1 MGGPGSGRKPK
12 AITPGSEGAR
22 LAIEA
27 VKKNGTYLSAV
38 SVATGI
44 DPSRLR
50 RLLKGEGTPS
60 LWESVALEEL
70 LGVSCREWLR

>member
-12 AITPGSEGAR
+12 TIAPGSNGAR

-27 VKKNGTYLSAV
+27 IKKNGTYLSAV
-38 SVATGI
+38 AVATGI
-44 DPSRLR
+44 DRSRLR

-60 LWESVALEEL
+60 LWESVALDEL
-70 LGVSCREWLR
+70 LGVPGREWLR